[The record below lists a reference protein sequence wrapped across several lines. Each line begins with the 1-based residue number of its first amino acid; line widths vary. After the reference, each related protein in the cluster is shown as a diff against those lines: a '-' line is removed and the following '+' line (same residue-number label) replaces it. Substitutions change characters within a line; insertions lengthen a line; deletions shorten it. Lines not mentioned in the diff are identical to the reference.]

1 MLDDFQKVMLK
12 EDGEE
17 CVRGADVKNYADPH
31 FRRKKDV
38 LMLAGRMA
46 EASMLCRGESKVDE
60 VGLVGVVERADIGEG
75 VLPVSRRLVVDRR
88 RSELRW

>member
-1 MLDDFQKVMLK
+1 MLDDFQRVMLK

-17 CVRGADVKNYADPH
+17 CVRGSDVKNHADPH

-60 VGLVGVVERADIGEG
+60 VGLVGVGKRAETKEG
-75 VLPVSRRLVVDRR
+75 PHSRDHIYHLYMDMG
-88 RSELRW
+88 LGA